1 MFKLNNK
8 NTKLNNQELR
18 LNEIIN
24 LVENYT
30 RTAKHLETHSNNISS
45 PNKIAEAKDIQAR
58 REDAI
63 NHLKDKILCNENSS
77 FS

>member
-30 RTAKHLETHSNNISS
+30 RTAKHLETHSNISS

>member
-8 NTKLNNQELR
+8 NTKLNDQELR

-30 RTAKHLETHSNNISS
+30 RTAKHLETHSSNISS

-63 NHLKDKILCNENSS
+63 NHLKNKILYNENSS

>member
-8 NTKLNNQELR
+8 NTKLQTQETR
-18 LNEIIN
+18 LNKIIN

-30 RTAKHLETHSNNISS
+30 RTAKHLENHSNISS
-45 PNKIAEAKDIQAR
+45 PIKIAEAKDIQAR
-58 REDAI
+58 RENAI
-63 NHLKDKILCNENSS
+63 NNLKSKILYDENSS